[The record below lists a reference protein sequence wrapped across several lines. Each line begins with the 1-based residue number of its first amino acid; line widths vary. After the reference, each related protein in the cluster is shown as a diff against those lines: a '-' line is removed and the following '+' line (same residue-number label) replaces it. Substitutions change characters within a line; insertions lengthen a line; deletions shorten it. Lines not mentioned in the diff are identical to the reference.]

1 MEYSSKKDAGE
12 KKLRK
17 HRVEVLKN
25 HIAHEYV
32 KSLKSLF
39 SCAHSSV
46 LQTYLST
53 KWRPVL

>member
-17 HRVEVLKN
+17 